1 MALPYYQEAFL
12 SRAPLEFRY
21 SKEDTELR
29 IPRERTMKRMLILVS
44 IILGLA
50 SAAFAGDVATLVN
63 LGFSPDSGYFM
74 FGFYGLDM
82 AAGKPYAEIYVVDTK
97 KNDFVRDG
105 VYKGLY
111 SVNLEPGWDAS
122 GAFYKLLSTTLG
134 SANKYKIDH
143 LQQGRLIYLSINGE
157 EAGDALSFKD
167 FKTQAQWD
175 IRLIQQATE
184 KDGAAVSSF
193 GIELSIVDTAGKKT
207 ALSIGNPQ
215 IKRKDVLD
223 YTMRQILVAPDGKT
237 VVILVER
244 SEKLGASKGIR
255 YMVETFRLP

>member
-1 MALPYYQEAFL
+1 
-12 SRAPLEFRY
+12 
-21 SKEDTELR
+21 
-29 IPRERTMKRMLILVS
+29 MKRMLILVS

-50 SAAFAGDVATLVN
+50 AAVFAGDVATLVN
-63 LGFSPDSGYFM
+63 LGFSPDSGHFM
-74 FGFYGLDM
+74 FGFYGLDIS
-82 AAGKPYAEIYVVDTK
+82 AGKPYAEIYVVDTK

-111 SVNLEPGWDAS
+111 SVSLEPGWDPS

-134 SANKYKIDH
+134 TAAKYKIDH
-143 LQQGRLIYLSINGE
+143 LQQGRLIYLSINGDDT
-157 EAGDALSFKD
+157 GDALSFKD

-175 IRLIQQATE
+175 IRLNQKAEE
-184 KDGAAVSSF
+184 KNGSPVSSF
-193 GIELSIVDTAGKKT
+193 GIELSIVDTAGKKS

-215 IKRKDVLD
+215 IRRTGVLT
-223 YTMRQILVAPDGKT
+223 YAIRQILVAPDGKT

-244 SEKLGASKGIR
+244 SEKQGASKGIR

>member
-1 MALPYYQEAFL
+1 
-12 SRAPLEFRY
+12 
-21 SKEDTELR
+21 
-29 IPRERTMKRMLILVS
+29 MKRMLILVS

-50 SAAFAGDVATLVN
+50 ATAFAGDVATLVN
-63 LGFSPDSGYFM
+63 LGFSPDSSHFM
-74 FGFYGLDM
+74 FGFYGLDI

-111 SVNLEPGWDAS
+111 SVSLEPGWDAS

-134 SANKYKIDH
+134 TAAKYKIDH
-143 LQQGRLIYLSINGE
+143 LQQGRLIYLSINGDDT
-157 EAGDALSFKD
+157 GDALSFKD

-175 IRLIQQATE
+175 IRLNQKAE
-184 KDGAAVSSF
+184 ERSGAVVSSF
-193 GIELSIVDTAGKKT
+193 GIELTIVDTAGKKI
-207 ALSIGNPQ
+207 ALNIGNPQ
-215 IKRKDVLD
+215 IRRTGVFD
-223 YTMRQILVAPDGKT
+223 YTMKQILVAPDGKT

-244 SEKLGASKGIR
+244 SEKQGASKGIR